1 MKYLLIIFA
10 LTVSTLAS
18 AQDGPKLHVTVQES
32 WVQPNGVWRVTVSLG
47 ESVHVMSLAC
57 EPNFD
62 ACVRPNAGVLG
73 EGRDIK
79 GDGATY
85 RGGPNYLFWWNDGTA
100 SHYWCVA
107 SK

>member
-32 WVQPNGVWRVTVSLG
+32 WVQANGVWRVTVSLG

-57 EPNFD
+57 EPN
-62 ACVRPNAGVLG
+62 V
-73 EGRDIK
+73 
-79 GDGATY
+79 DGAL
-85 RGGPNYLFWWNDGTA
+85 RSA
-100 SHYWCVA
+100 QCRRA
-107 SK
+107 R